1 MKSKRFYIVP
11 EEEPIRG
18 KSESHAPVPTARAE
32 MIAPKNGKRDPQT
45 VGTSAGIVFQQS
57 STTTPTA
64 SQTIVSIVS
73 STPSS
78 TPSEESAVS
87 EDTMDFARIAVLF
100 VLEQTSNL
108 HAAIQAQQSIGDLF
122 LQSNVSSTLP
132 LNFRGLNVTAYF
144 DSFALSFGNGTVLGG
159 NGNGKGGLRG
169 MGKKTRKKAREVI

>member
-18 KSESHAPVPTARAE
+18 KPESHAPVPTARAE
-32 MIAPKNGKRDPQT
+32 IIAPKNGKRDPQT

-64 SQTIVSIVS
+64 SQTVVSIAS

-78 TPSEESAVS
+78 TPGGESSVS
-87 EDTMDFARIAVLF
+87 EDTLDFARIAVLF
-100 VLEQTSNL
+100 VLEQTSDL
-108 HAAIQAQQSIGDLF
+108 HAAIQVQQSIGDLF
-122 LQSNVSSTLP
+122 LQSSMNSTLP
-132 LNFRGLNVTAYF
+132 LNFGGLNVTADI
-144 DSFALSFGNGTVLGG
+144 DSFALSFGNGTALGG

-169 MGKKTRKKAREVI
+169 MGKKTRRKAREVI